1 MFYEYEA
8 SRKKDTDTTFGVKMG
23 SYEGADLCE
32 LLGIYIQSLS
42 TNILS
47 KDYMCLYRDD
57 QLFILRKINKQTN
70 RYRSKENDQFFQKY

>member
-1 MFYEYEA
+1 MLYGNVA
-8 SRKKDTDTTFGVKMG
+8 WKKKYADATFDVTIG
-23 SYEGADLCE
+23 SYDAAELCE
-32 LLGIYIQSLS
+32 HIGIYIQSLS

-57 QLFILRKINKQTN
+57 ELFILRKINKQTN